1 MYKMEIN
8 AHMVAELRE
17 RTGAGLM
24 DCKRALGE
32 CDGDGEKAIVLLKK
46 KGIAGAAKKADR
58 EAAEGVVEAYIHT
71 GGRIGVLLQLNC
83 ETDFVAKNEQFRSL
97 ARDICLQ
104 IAASNPLYLGRD
116 QVPEDVLKSEREVA
130 ESQCA
135 GKPPNAV
142 AAIVDGKLAKYFSTV
157 CLLDQPF
164 VKNPDITVGD
174 MIRECISKLGENIR
188 PVKFSRFQVGQ

>member
-1 MYKMEIN
+1 MEIT
-8 AHMVAELRE
+8 ASMVGELRE

-24 DCKRALGE
+24 DCKRALAE
-32 CDGDGEKAIVLLKK
+32 CGGDMERSIVLLKK
-46 KGIAGAAKKADR
+46 KGVAGAEKKASR
-58 EAAEGVVEAYIHT
+58 EASEGIVEAYIHT

-83 ETDFVAKNEQFRSL
+83 ETDFVAKNDQFRAL

-104 IAASNPLYLGRD
+104 IAAANPLFVSRD
-116 QVPEDVLKSEREVA
+116 QVSEDALRSEREVA

-142 AAIVDGKLAKYFSTV
+142 AAIVDGKLAKYFASV

-164 VKNPDITVGD
+164 VKNPDITVGNL
-174 MIRECISKLGENIR
+174 IREWISKLGENIR
-188 PVKFSRFQVGQ
+188 PVRFSRFQVGA